1 MTEQTGNFNHDRF
14 LRLTADVD
22 DLIRDGKRNS
32 DILVSISETSL
43 EFVKRQRRFLQ
54 IAEPVFI
61 TKKRVVEPITT
72 PEMLEET
79 EQETKPKRGVG
90 RPRATDG
97 KEHDVATLYS
107 SGVPIT
113 IIASLFGSRISIIK
127 DVLTER
133 GVL

>member
-32 DILVSISETSL
+32 DILVSISTSL
-43 EFVKRQRRFLQ
+43 GFVERQRRFLQ
-54 IAEPVFI
+54 IPEPVFI

-79 EQETKPKRGVG
+79 EQETKPKVG
-90 RPRATDG
+90 RKRATDG
-97 KEHDVATLYS
+97 KEDDVVKLYS

-133 GVL
+133 GVF